1 MQISDMLAQYNRSSA
16 TGATATAP
24 QQGVQQLV
32 SAVREMTV
40 GNVFEG
46 TVNDIKNGT
55 VTLGLANGQTVQA
68 RIAAG
73 VQLAV
78 GQAMFFQVKSND
90 GTTVEIRPY
99 TNGNLNN
106 PTLLKAL
113 DAAGIPAEP
122 RMIDMVNSMMEEQM
136 SIGRESLMDMAR
148 SISAYP
154 DADIKSLVLMH
165 KLDIPMSEEFIQQFE
180 NYKSDQAAITSQ
192 FDDVLESIGKLY
204 QNENLSE
211 TEALELGSRIYQVLK
226 QEGSLDASAIVKEGV
241 QKGSWSPVELQE
253 GAILEGT
260 SELAATEITGKELAE
275 TETIEET
282 LDGVAVNSGEEA
294 ASEENAAQVS
304 EEKTSSDAQGVQYY
318 ARGSV
323 GALFTEGQMKDFS
336 NLLKEFP
343 QLAGSKL
350 FTAEG
355 NLNGNLSTGAF
366 LKELHQALD
375 EIMGLTGGSAKKLF
389 SGKEYQKVLE
399 YEVKRQWTLK
409 PEEVKG
415 DAVKHLYEKMENQM
429 QKMQELVQES
439 GQSNT
444 SLAKAVSNLQG
455 NIEFMNQ
462 INNAYHYVQIPLR
475 MSNQNA
481 HGDLFVYTNKS
492 GVDRPDGELS
502 AFLHLD
508 MDNLGATDVS
518 VRMKDRKVH
527 TNFYLEDEKSY
538 DLIEEHMAELM
549 QRLQEKGYSCT
560 VQVEN
565 QFRKKNL
572 VEDFMQ
578 QEHPSAGILHR
589 YSFDMRA

>member
-73 VQLAV
+73 VQLTV

-260 SELAATEITGKELAE
+260 SELAATEITGTELAE
-275 TETIEET
+275 AETIEET

-399 YEVKRQWTLK
+399 YEVKQQWTLK
-409 PEEVKG
+409 PEEIKG

>member
-165 KLDIPMSEEFIQQFE
+165 KLDIPMSEEFIRQFE

-211 TEALELGSRIYQVLK
+211 AEALELGSRIYQVLK
-226 QEGSLDASAIVKEGV
+226 QDGSLDASAIVKEGV

-260 SELAATEITGKELAE
+260 SELAATEITGTELAE
-275 TETIEET
+275 AETIEET

-399 YEVKRQWTLK
+399 YEVKQQWTLK
-409 PEEVKG
+409 PEEIKG

>member
-275 TETIEET
+275 AETIEET

>member
-253 GAILEGT
+253 GAIQEGT
-260 SELAATEITGKELAE
+260 SELAATEITGTELAE
-275 TETIEET
+275 AETIEET

-399 YEVKRQWTLK
+399 YEVKQQWTLK
-409 PEEVKG
+409 PEEIKG
-415 DAVKHLYEKMENQM
+415 DAVKHLYEKMEKQM

>member
-260 SELAATEITGKELAE
+260 SELAATEITGTELAE
-275 TETIEET
+275 AETIEET
-282 LDGVAVNSGEEA
+282 LDGVAVNSGEEV

-399 YEVKRQWTLK
+399 YEVKQQWTLK
-409 PEEVKG
+409 PEEIKG

>member
-260 SELAATEITGKELAE
+260 SELAATEITGTELAE
-275 TETIEET
+275 AETIEET
-282 LDGVAVNSGEEA
+282 LDGVTVNSGEEA

-355 NLNGNLSTGAF
+355 DLNGNLSTGAF

-399 YEVKRQWTLK
+399 YEVKQQWTLK
-409 PEEVKG
+409 PEEIKG
-415 DAVKHLYEKMENQM
+415 DAVKHLYEKMEKQM

>member
-226 QEGSLDASAIVKEGV
+226 QEGSLDASAIVKEGA

-260 SELAATEITGKELAE
+260 SELAATEITGTELAE
-275 TETIEET
+275 AETIEET
-282 LDGVAVNSGEEA
+282 LDGVAANSGEEA

-399 YEVKRQWTLK
+399 YEVKQQWTLK
-409 PEEVKG
+409 PEEIKG

>member
-192 FDDVLESIGKLY
+192 FDDVLESIRKLY

-260 SELAATEITGKELAE
+260 SELAATEITGTELAE
-275 TETIEET
+275 AETIEET

-323 GALFTEGQMKDFS
+323 GALFTEVQMKDFS

-389 SGKEYQKVLE
+389 SSKEYQKVLE
-399 YEVKRQWTLK
+399 YEVKQQWTLK
-409 PEEVKG
+409 PEEIKG
-415 DAVKHLYEKMENQM
+415 DAVKHLYEKMEKQM

>member
-253 GAILEGT
+253 GAIQEGT
-260 SELAATEITGKELAE
+260 SELAATEITGTELAE
-275 TETIEET
+275 AETIEET
-282 LDGVAVNSGEEA
+282 LDGMAVNSGEEA

-399 YEVKRQWTLK
+399 YEVKQQWTLK
-409 PEEVKG
+409 PEEIKG
-415 DAVKHLYEKMENQM
+415 DAVKHLYEKMEKQM